1 MEVEEKGRQRQERR
15 RVRERRK
22 EEGCRKKILK
32 NPKKPAKQSGYV
44 KESVQRR
51 RKRDIPRLRGFGKY
65 FSEGKKRSQE
75 TRWKQKSR
83 REKTWDT
90 DKQKR
95 KDIEKE
101 QGKRRERGKMEG
113 KKRNRRREKKM
124 IVVVVKKKRSLWK

>member
-1 MEVEEKGRQRQERR
+1 M
-15 RVRERRK
+15 
-22 EEGCRKKILK
+22 
-32 NPKKPAKQSGYV
+32 

-113 KKRNRRREKKM
+113 KKRNRRREKN
-124 IVVVVKKKRSLWK
+124 IIAVVVKKKGSPWK